1 MNNLRHYREQ
11 AKLSARELS
20 LVSGVALA
28 TIYKIEKGVIPITE
42 CKLSTLVKL
51 AKPLKCKVKDLV
63 VEISI
68 KRKL

>member
-1 MNNLRHYREQ
+1 MNNLRKHREK

-20 LVSGVALA
+20 LISGVAIA
-28 TIYKIEKGVIPITE
+28 NIYKVENGVIPITE

-51 AKPLKCKVKDLV
+51 AKALKCKVKDLIV
-63 VEISI
+63 DNSI